1 MEAWTRL
8 HKWPQAPL
16 PPGHCRPH
24 LSCGTTPPPQT
35 VGFSPCSYLST
46 SPWTSKSWAS
56 EPQLAPSW
64 CLLTPPSL
72 SRSPCICCQLPSSPR
87 VPPQIPEMGLMQNGS
102 SWHPVPVGK
111 KFAPQGSLPMLA
123 GPFLVSPCCP
133 TVGRG
138 VVGRV
143 DGHHVM
149 ASVANPGL
157 WAGSWAWRL
166 ATPPVPTYNPTCRL
180 EAGREDVSQTRCR
193 TGAQWGLLNMK
204 LIFHHSKCLSVD
216 CKAEYQA
223 LSFQLTFLTSQS
235 HCTAL

>member
-1 MEAWTRL
+1 MSCFSSAVSPCLTLGFDTAGQRRL
-8 HKWPQAPL
+8 RRPTFPHCPHGLFARMTIASGGFFHAGDRGAHVGLQNQKASWKPGPGSISGPRPPCPQATADLTCRVAQLPL
-16 PPGHCRPH
+16 PRQSASLPALTCPPRPG
-24 LSCGTTPPPQT
+24 PQRA
-35 VGFSPCSYLST
+35 G
-46 SPWTSKSWAS
+46 
-56 EPQLAPSW
+56 PQSLSW

-102 SWHPVPVGK
+102 SWHPAPVGK

-157 WAGSWAWRL
+157 WAGS
-166 ATPPVPTYNPTCRL
+166 
-180 EAGREDVSQTRCR
+180 
-193 TGAQWGLLNMK
+193 
-204 LIFHHSKCLSVD
+204 
-216 CKAEYQA
+216 
-223 LSFQLTFLTSQS
+223 
-235 HCTAL
+235 

>member
-35 VGFSPCSYLST
+35 VGFSPCSHLST

-133 TVGRG
+133 TEGRRGGRESRQASRDGKRSQPRAVGRFLG
-138 VVGRV
+138 LPP
-143 DGHHVM
+143 GH
-149 ASVANPGL
+149 SSCPYL
-157 WAGSWAWRL
+157 
-166 ATPPVPTYNPTCRL
+166 
-180 EAGREDVSQTRCR
+180 
-193 TGAQWGLLNMK
+193 
-204 LIFHHSKCLSVD
+204 
-216 CKAEYQA
+216 
-223 LSFQLTFLTSQS
+223 
-235 HCTAL
+235 